1 LSSEELAA
9 SKGTMPQNTKRITLL
24 FLVGTLVSL
33 IMLSGS
39 LSNLQLHAGAPF
51 PSAGD
56 FSSETR
62 FFTTPSPGNA
72 NSLTLLKG
80 IFALIFLF
88 LMIYVTARF
97 VALVN
102 IKRLI
107 RLLSI
112 MTAMLALIILISH
125 IPITPSTPH
134 PSETTINPISPRFEY
149 PVSPLGQPP
158 GELILLVLIAFI
170 VAVGLLVFKV
180 LGIWLKQTGMTKQI
194 LHEAESAMN
203 EIKSGENLRNVIFR
217 CYIQMAHVFQE
228 ERKIERNYNMT
239 VREFEDWLEEKGF
252 PIVPIHQLTHLFEK
266 ARYGT
271 QLTMKEDEKM
281 AVESLDEIIRFC
293 RSERN

>member
-1 LSSEELAA
+1 
-9 SKGTMPQNTKRITLL
+9 MPQNTKRITLL

-51 PSAGD
+51 PGAGD

-62 FFTTPSPGNA
+62 FFTTSSPGNA
-72 NSLTLLKG
+72 NFLTLLKG

-88 LMIYVTARF
+88 LMIYVTVRF
-97 VALVN
+97 ISLVN
-102 IKRLI
+102 LKTLI
-107 RLLSI
+107 RLFSF
-112 MTAMLALIILISH
+112 MTAMLVLIILISR
-125 IPITPSTPH
+125 IPVTPSTPR
-134 PSETTINPISPRFEY
+134 PSETSINPISPRLEY

-158 GELILLVLIAFI
+158 GELILFVLIAFI
-170 VAVGLLVFKV
+170 VVVGLLVFKF
-180 LGIWLKQTGMTKQI
+180 LGTWLKQTGMTKQI
-194 LHEAESAMN
+194 LHEAESALN

-217 CYIQMAHVFQE
+217 CYLQMTHVFQE
-228 ERKIERNYNMT
+228 ERKIERNYSMT

-252 PIVPIHQLTHLFEK
+252 PSVPIHQLTHLFEK

-293 RSERN
+293 RGERS

>member
-1 LSSEELAA
+1 MA
-9 SKGTMPQNTKRITLL
+9 QHTKRITVLL
-24 FLVGTLVSL
+24 LVGTLVSL
-33 IMLSGS
+33 ILLSAS
-39 LSNLQLHAGAPF
+39 LSNLQLHTGAPF
-51 PSAGD
+51 PGAGD
-56 FSSETR
+56 FSSETK
-62 FFTTPSPGNA
+62 FFTTPSAGNA
-72 NSLTLLKG
+72 NSITLLKG
-80 IFALIFLF
+80 IFALIFVF
-88 LMIYVTARF
+88 LMIYVTVRF
-97 VALVN
+97 ISLVN

-112 MTAMLALIILISH
+112 MAAMLVLIILISQ
-125 IPITPSTPH
+125 IQVTPSTPR
-134 PSETTINPISPRFEY
+134 PIETSINPISPRLEY

-194 LHEAESAMN
+194 LHEAESTLN

-217 CYIQMAHVFQE
+217 CYLQMTHVFQE
-228 ERKIERNYNMT
+228 EQKIERNYSMT

-252 PIVPIHQLTHLFEK
+252 PSVPIHQLTHLFEK

-293 RSERN
+293 RGERN

>member
-1 LSSEELAA
+1 
-9 SKGTMPQNTKRITLL
+9 MPQNTKRITLL

-51 PSAGD
+51 PGADEFG
-56 FSSETR
+56 SETR
-62 FFTTPSPGNA
+62 FFATASTGNA
-72 NSLTLLKG
+72 YSLTLLKG

-88 LMIYVTARF
+88 LMIYVAARF
-97 VALVN
+97 IALVN

-107 RLLSI
+107 RLLSV
-112 MTAMLALIILISH
+112 MAAMLVLIILISR
-125 IPITPSTPH
+125 IPTTPSIPR
-134 PSETTINPISPRFEY
+134 PSETGINPIAPHFEY

-158 GELILLVLIAFI
+158 GGLILLVLIAFI

-180 LGIWLKQTGMTKQI
+180 WGTLLKPTDMTKQI
-194 LHEAESAMN
+194 LREAESAMN

-217 CYIQMAHVFQE
+217 CYLQMTHALQE
-228 ERKIERNYNMT
+228 ERKIERNNSMT

-252 PIVPIHQLTHLFEK
+252 PVAPIHQLTQLFEK

-281 AVESLDEIIRFC
+281 AVESLNEIIRFC

>member
-1 LSSEELAA
+1 MAA

-51 PSAGD
+51 PGAGD
-56 FSSETR
+56 VGSETR
-62 FFTTPSPGNA
+62 FFTTASPGSA

-80 IFALIFLF
+80 VFALIFLF
-88 LMIYVTARF
+88 LMIYVAARF
-97 VALVN
+97 IALVN

-107 RLLSI
+107 RLLAV
-112 MTAMLALIILISH
+112 MAAMLVLIILISR
-125 IPITPSTPH
+125 IPLTPSAPR
-134 PSETTINPISPRFEY
+134 PGEISINPISPPIEY

-170 VAVGLLVFKV
+170 VVGGLLVFKV
-180 LGIWLKQTGMTKQI
+180 LGIWLKQTWMTKQI
-194 LHEAESAMN
+194 LHEAESALN
-203 EIKSGENLRNVIFR
+203 EIKSGENLRNVIFH
-217 CYIQMAHVFQE
+217 CYLQMTRALQE
-228 ERKIERNYNMT
+228 ERKIERGYSMT

-252 PIVPIHQLTHLFEK
+252 PIVPLHQLTRLFEK
-266 ARYGT
+266 ARYGA
-271 QLTMKEDEKM
+271 QLTMKEDEKT

>member
-1 LSSEELAA
+1 MAA

-39 LSNLQLHAGAPF
+39 LSNLQLQAGAPF

-62 FFTTPSPGNA
+62 FFTTPSPENA

-80 IFALIFLF
+80 FFALILLF
-88 LMIYVTARF
+88 LMIYVTVRF
-97 VALVN
+97 ISLVN
-102 IKRLI
+102 IKRLS
-107 RLLSI
+107 RSLSV
-112 MTAMLALIILISH
+112 MAAMLVLIILIAQ
-125 IPITPSTPH
+125 IPLTPSTP
-134 PSETTINPISPRFEY
+134 PLSETSINPISPRFEY

-158 GELILLVLIAFI
+158 GELVLLVLIAFMA
-170 VAVGLLVFKV
+170 AVGLLVFKV
-180 LGIWLKQTGMTKQI
+180 LGIGLKQTGMVKQI
-194 LHEAESAMN
+194 LHEAESAMH

-217 CYIQMAHVFQE
+217 CYVQMTHALQE
-228 ERKIERNYNMT
+228 ERKIERNNSMT

-252 PIVPIHQLTHLFEK
+252 PIVPIHQLTQLFEK
-266 ARYGT
+266 TRYGT
-271 QLTMKEDEKM
+271 QLTMKEDEKT
-281 AVESLDEIIRFC
+281 AVESLSEIIRFC

>member
-1 LSSEELAA
+1 
-9 SKGTMPQNTKRITLL
+9 MPQNTKRITLL

-39 LSNLQLHAGAPF
+39 LSNLQLHTGVPF

-56 FSSETR
+56 SGSETR
-62 FFTTPSPGNA
+62 FFATASTGNA
-72 NSLTLLKG
+72 YSLTLLKG

-88 LMIYVTARF
+88 LMIYVAARF
-97 VALVN
+97 IALVN

-107 RLLSI
+107 RLLSV
-112 MTAMLALIILISH
+112 MAAMLVLIILISR
-125 IPITPSTPH
+125 IPTTPSIPR
-134 PSETTINPISPRFEY
+134 PSETGINPIAPHFEY

-158 GELILLVLIAFI
+158 GGLILLVLIAFI

-180 LGIWLKQTGMTKQI
+180 WGTLLKPTDMTKQI
-194 LHEAESAMN
+194 LREAESAMN

-217 CYIQMAHVFQE
+217 CYLQMTHALQE
-228 ERKIERNYNMT
+228 ERKIERNNSMT

-252 PIVPIHQLTHLFEK
+252 PVAPIHQLTQLFEK

-281 AVESLDEIIRFC
+281 AVESLNEIIRFC

>member
-1 LSSEELAA
+1 
-9 SKGTMPQNTKRITLL
+9 MPQNTKRITLL

-39 LSNLQLHAGAPF
+39 LSNLQLHAGTPF
-51 PSAGD
+51 PGAGD
-56 FSSETR
+56 FNSETR
-62 FFTTPSPGNA
+62 FFTTASPGNA
-72 NSLTLLKG
+72 NFPTLLKG

-88 LMIYVTARF
+88 LMIYVAARF
-97 VALVN
+97 IALVN
-102 IKRLI
+102 IKRLM

-112 MTAMLALIILISH
+112 MIAILVLIILISH
-125 IPITPSTPH
+125 IPSTPSTYR
-134 PSETTINPISPRFEY
+134 PSETSINPISPRFEY

-170 VAVGLLVFKV
+170 VAVGLLVFKA

-203 EIKSGENLRNVIFR
+203 EIKNGENLRNVIFR
-217 CYIQMAHVFQE
+217 CYLQMTYAIQE
-228 ERKIERNYNMT
+228 ERKIERNYSMT

-266 ARYGT
+266 ARYGA

-281 AVESLDEIIRFC
+281 ATESLDEIIRFC